1 MLLQLIYT
9 NVQVSDVPVLVMDNS
24 SDKLVTVW
32 PAIVVNTLYIFAY
45 AC

>member
-1 MLLQLIYT
+1 MLLKLIYT
-9 NVQVSDVPVLVMDNS
+9 SVQVSDIPVLVMDSS

-32 PAIVVNTLYIFAY
+32 PAIEFTTVYIFAY

>member
-24 SDKLVTVW
+24 SDKLVTV
-32 PAIVVNTLYIFAY
+32 
-45 AC
+45 